1 MLVHLA
7 NEGYDH
13 IVDVHEDES
22 IAEIARSR
30 GHAELGAF
38 LDNIPEFEVRTRNSH
53 VHRTLTN
60 L

>member
-1 MLVHLA
+1 MLKNLV

-13 IVDVHEDES
+13 IVDIHEDES

-38 LDNIPEFEVRTRNSH
+38 LENIPEFEVCERLTRH
-53 VHRTLTN
+53 LHFTE
-60 L
+60 